1 MSAEPYGIE
10 PADPSTSSGNDTSLA
25 GIDGPPPVTAVSRRR
40 LFGTAAGTA
49 VAGALAGAGG
59 TAAALSAATPPAVAA
74 MATGDLDIDLS
85 RSVPFYDQAH
95 QAGISTPPQRHA
107 VYATFTLADSAT
119 KTDLQNLL
127 ARWTAAIGQLTQ
139 GKAIG
144 QVEPTRPDAVGGDT
158 GEAHGLFP
166 ASLTITVG
174 LGASI
179 FTDRFGLASFRP
191 KALAD
196 LPRMPGDF
204 LEPSL
209 TGGDLSLQACAD
221 DPQVAY
227 HAVHNLARLAATVA
241 RTHWMVLGFGR
252 ASAGP
257 GQQTPRNL
265 MGFKDGTR
273 NVAGDAEFDQFVWT
287 DDGDWFAGGTYQV
300 ARKIRITM
308 ETWDVNSIASQQNVF
323 GRTKDEGAPLG
334 GRQEHDAPN
343 FAAAGG
349 DGAPLI
355 DPHSHV
361 AMAAPENNNGVK
373 ILRRAYNY
381 TDGLTSQGLLD
392 AGLMFLAYT
401 NDPQHF
407 VDLQTRLGKFDLLN
421 EYIRHIGSAVFAVP
435 PAPKT
440 GSYLAQQL
448 FV

>member
-1 MSAEPYGIE
+1 
-10 PADPSTSSGNDTSLA
+10 
-25 GIDGPPPVTAVSRRR
+25 
-40 LFGTAAGTA
+40 
-49 VAGALAGAGG
+49 VAGALVGAGG
-59 TAAALSAATPPAVAA
+59 TAAVLSAGERPTVATG
-74 MATGDLDIDLS
+74 TGDLDIDLNQ
-85 RSVPFYDQAH
+85 SVPFYDQAH
-95 QAGISTPPQRHA
+95 QAGIRTTPQRHA

-119 KTDLQNLL
+119 KADLQTLL

-166 ASLTITVG
+166 ASLTVTVG
-174 LGASI
+174 LGPSI
-179 FTDRFGLASFRP
+179 FGERFGLASRKP
-191 KALAD
+191 KMLAD

-204 LEPSL
+204 LEPGL

-227 HAVHNLARLAATVA
+227 HAVHNLARMAATVA

-273 NVAGDAEFDQFVWT
+273 NVSGDAEFDRFVWT
-287 DDGDWFAGGTYQV
+287 DDGDWFAGGTYQI

-308 ETWDVNSIASQQNVF
+308 ETWDVNNIASQQDVF

-334 GRQEHDAPN
+334 GQREHDVPN

-349 DGAPLI
+349 DGAPVI
-355 DPHSHV
+355 SPYSHM
-361 AMAAPENNNGVK
+361 AMAAPENNNGTK

-392 AGLMFLAYT
+392 AGLMFLAYS
-401 NDPQHF
+401 NDPQNF

-440 GSYLAQQL
+440 GGYIAQAL
-448 FV
+448 FE